1 MQMHASLKLAMR
13 SSEITRSSSKRD
25 VVVNT
30 TERSSNRTWQTR
42 HPCGGQKKIFPEKSV
57 NRGFL
62 FSFGES
68 GLIDTCQTMARD
80 FSQAGQT

>member
-1 MQMHASLKLAMR
+1 MLLSIQQKDLL
-13 SSEITRSSSKRD
+13 
-25 VVVNT
+25 
-30 TERSSNRTWQTR
+30 TERGK
-42 HPCGGQKKIFPEKSV
+42 HGIHVVEKKIFPEKSV